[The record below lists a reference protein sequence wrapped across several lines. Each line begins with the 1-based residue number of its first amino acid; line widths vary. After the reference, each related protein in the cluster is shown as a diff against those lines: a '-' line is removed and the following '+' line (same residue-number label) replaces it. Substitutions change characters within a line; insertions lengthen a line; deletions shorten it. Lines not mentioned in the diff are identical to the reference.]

1 MSGVQIDNLVKGQ
14 NLRTVKTLREKNY
27 NKYSLSVDDRNKNYL
42 ITKRIEPNEDFFSS
56 RMLLKNYK
64 TGEIKEV
71 SDRHMFVQYGEYI
84 TYSENEWEELLTYR
98 IYQGSKRY
106 LYTWAMYLVPKDAKE
121 GERFYVEDVI
131 DDIVAERFWDG
142 IYRAQD
148 GVGIWNGYSIEIDTR
163 IYDRV
168 FMVG

>member
-1 MSGVQIDNLVKGQ
+1 MSGIKIFEHDRGK
-14 NLRTVKTLREKNY
+14 NLRTVKTIREKSY
-27 NKYSLSVDDRNKNYL
+27 DKDYLSAEDIRNNHI
-42 ITKRIEPNEDFFSS
+42 ITKKIEPNEDFFST

-64 TGEIKEV
+64 TGAFKQV
-71 SDRHMFVQYGEYI
+71 TDRQMFVQYGEHVYYPE
-84 TYSENEWEELLTYR
+84 TEWEELLTFKKYR
-98 IYQGSKRY
+98 GSNYY
-106 LYTWAMYLVPKDAKE
+106 LYTWAMYLVPKDARE

-148 GVGIWNGYSIEIDTR
+148 GVGIWNGHNIEIDTKL
-163 IYDRV
+163 YDRV

>member
-14 NLRTVKTLREKNY
+14 NLRTVKTLREKDY
-27 NKYSLSVDDRNKNYL
+27 NKYSLSAEDRNKYYL
-42 ITKRIEPNEDFFSS
+42 ITKTIEPNEEFFS
-56 RMLLKNYK
+56 RMMLLKNYR
-64 TGEIKEV
+64 TGELKKV
-71 SDRHMFVQYGEYI
+71 KDRNMFVQYGENI
-84 TYSENEWEELLTYR
+84 NYSEDEWEELLTYR

-106 LYTWAMYLVPKDAKE
+106 LYTWAMYLVPKDAIE

-148 GVGIWNGYSIEIDTR
+148 GVGIWNGHSIEIDTKM
-163 IYDRV
+163 YDRV

>member
-1 MSGVQIDNLVKGQ
+1 MSGVQIDNLLKGQ

-84 TYSENEWEELLTYR
+84 TYSETEWEELLTFK
-98 IYQGSKRY
+98 IYQGSISY
-106 LYTWAMYLVPKDAKE
+106 LYAWAIYLVPKDAKE
-121 GERFYVEDVI
+121 GERFYVKDVI

-148 GVGIWNGYSIEIDTR
+148 GVGIWNGHSIEIDTKL
-163 IYDRV
+163 YDRV

>member
-14 NLRTVKTLREKNY
+14 NLRIVKTLREKDY
-27 NKYSLSVDDRNKNYL
+27 NKYSLSAEDRNKNYL
-42 ITKRIEPNEDFFSS
+42 ITKTIEPNEDFFS
-56 RMLLKNYK
+56 RMMLLKNHR
-64 TGEIKEV
+64 TGELKEV
-71 SDRHMFVQYGEYI
+71 KDRNMFVQYGEHI
-84 TYSENEWEELLTYR
+84 NDSEDEWEELLTYR
-98 IYQGSKRY
+98 IYQGSKHY
-106 LYTWAMYLVPKDAKE
+106 LYTWAMYLVPKDARE

-148 GVGIWNGYSIEIDTR
+148 GVGIWNGHNIEIDTKL
-163 IYDRV
+163 YDRV